1 MVHDPSKTGFF
12 GTVKNRRYF
21 PTNLIIHDKK
31 TIREFFRS
39 ERNGKY
45 REFLNQ
51 EFFIEIST
59 SYESMI

>member
-1 MVHDPSKTGFF
+1 MVHDPSKTGFL
-12 GTVKNRRYF
+12 GTVKNRHYF
-21 PTNLIIHDKK
+21 LTNLVIHGKK

-39 ERNGKY
+39 ERIDKY

-51 EFFIEIST
+51 EFFIEIFM